1 VIDESVW
8 WIELM
13 TALLCQLQPFYISF
27 MGRLQLMGENGSTG
41 TVPGENKK
49 ELYFFLSILNRKRT
63 AGLGLCQG
71 ICEAVH

>member
-1 VIDESVW
+1 VW

-41 TVPGENKK
+41 TVPGENK
-49 ELYFFLSILNRKRT
+49 
-63 AGLGLCQG
+63 
-71 ICEAVH
+71 